1 MKKREKYIRLM
12 RKIEKARN
20 VLENLLIELYA
31 ELSVDDD
38 KEGKKHAI
46 RSVMTAKEAAG
57 FASGAAVSALGE
69 LADYLK
75 GLYK

>member
-1 MKKREKYIRLM
+1 MNKREKYIRFM

-38 KEGKKHAI
+38 KEGKKHAF

-57 FASGAAVSALGE
+57 FASGAAISALHE
-69 LADYLK
+69 IAEYLK
-75 GLYK
+75 GLRK